1 MVLTNCKKGEND
13 PFLSFRSRDKRLVG
27 NWTIS
32 KVDNTSITDI
42 KGNSVN
48 YPSLAAATYNND
60 YTNSLTTIT
69 TTFDGSTLNYSNV
82 VSTTNFHYSTVYPAT
97 TPSSVV
103 TTTGSTTTNVYTYS
117 IGITIEEQG
126 IAKVTEVSTA
136 KTQTLSHTPA
146 QTCPVGY
153 GTPGLTCDGT
163 YTVTTPTTTTTN
175 FEGTWH
181 WGTEKKNKDMLVLE
195 GVGSY
200 SGTYYI
206 QQLKMKEIV
215 LIQKSV
221 SNNTDSGASNSSNA
235 ISDNNTVTLTRK

>member
-1 MVLTNCKKGEND
+1 MKKVKILSVLLMIVMIAPVMVLTNCKKGEND

-60 YTNSLTTIT
+60 YTN
-69 TTFDGSTLNYSNV
+69 
-82 VSTTNFHYSTVYPAT
+82 VYPAT